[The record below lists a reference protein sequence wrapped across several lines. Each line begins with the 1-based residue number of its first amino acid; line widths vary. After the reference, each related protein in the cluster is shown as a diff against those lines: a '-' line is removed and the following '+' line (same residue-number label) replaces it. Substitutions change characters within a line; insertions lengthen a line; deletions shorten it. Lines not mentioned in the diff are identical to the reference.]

1 MKQML
6 LSFENQ
12 DEALI
17 TDLSKIKRN
26 RVSHFFFFELRPY
39 FSTVVLSTGHILFLI
54 SPSKTF
60 SKQALDQS
68 GRRILNEYLPSTTIT
83 DTR

>member
-1 MKQML
+1 MKQL
-6 LSFENQ
+6 IIFENP

-17 TDLSKIKRN
+17 IGLSKTKRN
-26 RVSHFFFFELRPY
+26 RLHFFFFFELRPY

-54 SPSKTF
+54 LLSKTF
-60 SKQALDQS
+60 SKKALDQS
-68 GRRILNEYLPSTTIT
+68 GRILNEYLPSTTIT

>member
-6 LSFENQ
+6 IIFENP

-17 TDLSKIKRN
+17 IY
-26 RVSHFFFFELRPY
+26 V
-39 FSTVVLSTGHILFLI
+39 STVVLSSGHILFLI

-68 GRRILNEYLPSTTIT
+68 GRILNEYLPSTTIT

>member
-1 MKQML
+1 MKQL
-6 LSFENQ
+6 IIFENP

-17 TDLSKIKRN
+17 IY
-26 RVSHFFFFELRPY
+26 V
-39 FSTVVLSTGHILFLI
+39 STVVLSSGHILFLI

-68 GRRILNEYLPSTTIT
+68 GRILNEYLPSTTIT

>member
-6 LSFENQ
+6 IIFENP

-17 TDLSKIKRN
+17 IY
-26 RVSHFFFFELRPY
+26 V
-39 FSTVVLSTGHILFLI
+39 STVVLSTGHILFLI

-68 GRRILNEYLPSTTIT
+68 GRILNEYLPSTTIT